1 MTIDD
6 KLMLALAMQMLA
18 LFALFIIIIRK

>member
-1 MTIDD
+1 MSIDD
-6 KLMLALAMQMLA
+6 KLTLAVAMQMLA